1 MILEILFVLVL
12 TVINGL
18 LAMSELAVVSSRP
31 ARLQSMAEKGNRGAQ
46 VASDLLSEPG
56 KFLSAV
62 QVGITLVGVLTG
74 AVSGATLGAR
84 AGSAL
89 LQAGVPASLAQP
101 LGVFLVV
108 AAITALSVIVGEL
121 VPKQIAMS
129 NPESIASRVAPG
141 MRMLARIAAPLVWF
155 LDVTGRGLL
164 RLLGIRSSSDRA
176 ITDEE
181 VRMTIAEATQAGVLM
196 EGERGMIAGVMRVAD
211 RTARAMMT
219 PRRDVDMI
227 DVSDP
232 PETVVAKARSARFSR
247 MPVSDGSSDEIL
259 GVVALRD
266 LIGVETPDV
275 RALIR
280 EAPTVL
286 DAADALSVIEV
297 LRATPSRMLLVYD
310 EYGHFQGIITAMD
323 LLEAITGDFVDP
335 HGDEPDIVRRAD
347 GSWLVAGSESADE
360 FANETGFPVP
370 EGDFSTVAG
379 MVLTLIN
386 RIPRTGDVFSHDGWV
401 VEIADMDAMR
411 IDLLIVTAPAAAAA
425 V

>member
-401 VEIADMDAMR
+401 VENADRDAMR
-411 IDLLIVTAPAAAAA
+411 IDRRIVTAPAAAAA

>member
-1 MILEILFVLVL
+1 MLLEILIVLLL
-12 TVINGL
+12 TMFNGV
-18 LAMSELAVVSSRP
+18 LAMSELAIVSARP
-31 ARLQSMAEKGNRGAQ
+31 ARLKVMAAEGSTGAQ
-46 VASDLLSEPG
+46 TALELGAEPG
-56 KFLSAV
+56 RFLSSV
-62 QVGITLVGVLTG
+62 QIGITLVGVLSG
-74 AVSGATLGAR
+74 AFSGATLGAR
-84 AGSAL
+84 LSAAL
-89 LQAGVPASLAQP
+89 MANGLSPALSQA
-101 LGVFLVV
+101 LGVGGVV
-108 AAITALSVIVGEL
+108 VLITYLSLIIGEL

-219 PRRDVDMI
+219 PRRDVETV
-227 DVSDP
+227 DVTDP
-232 PETVVAKARSARFSR
+232 PEVVIEKARAARFSR
-247 MPVSDGSSDEIL
+247 LPVTEGSADEIL

-266 LIGVETPDV
+266 LIGVEAPDL
-275 RALIR
+275 RALMR

-297 LRATPSRMLLVYD
+297 MRVTPSRMVLVYD

-323 LLEAITGDFVDP
+323 LLEAITGDFVDAE
-335 HGDEPDIVRRAD
+335 GEDPDILRRAD
-347 GSWLVAGSESADE
+347 ARASQ
-360 FANETGFPVP
+360 
-370 EGDFSTVAG
+370 GDQS
-379 MVLTLIN
+379 
-386 RIPRTGDVFSHDGWV
+386 
-401 VEIADMDAMR
+401 
-411 IDLLIVTAPAAAAA
+411 
-425 V
+425 

>member
-1 MILEILFVLVL
+1 MILELLFILVL
-12 TVINGL
+12 TVINGML
-18 LAMSELAVVSSRP
+18 SMSELAVVSSRP
-31 ARLQSMAEKGNRGAQ
+31 ARLSSMAEKGDRGAQ
-46 VASDLLSEPG
+46 VALELLAEPG

-62 QVGITLVGVLTG
+62 QIGITLVGVLTG

-89 LQAGVPASLAQP
+89 VAAGVPYGLAQT

-108 AAITALSVIVGEL
+108 AVITALSVIIGEL

-129 NPESIASRVAPG
+129 DPERIATRVAPA
-141 MRMLARIAAPLVWF
+141 MRMVARIGTPLVWL
-155 LDVTGRGLL
+155 LDTTARLVL
-164 RLLGIRSSSDRA
+164 RLIGIRDSSDRA

-181 VRMTIAEATQAGVLM
+181 VRMTIAEAAQAGVLL

-211 RTARAMMT
+211 RTAAAMMT
-219 PRRDVDMI
+219 PRRDVEMV
-227 DVSDP
+227 DVKDP
-232 PETVVAKARSARFSR
+232 PAVIMEKARAARFSR
-247 MPVSDGSSDEIL
+247 LPVTDGSADEIL

-266 LIGVETPDV
+266 LIGVDQPD
-275 RALIR
+275 LKSLMR

-297 LRATPSRMLLVYD
+297 MRATPSRMVMVYD

-323 LLEAITGDFVDP
+323 LLEAITGDFVDAE
-335 HGDEPDIVRRAD
+335 GEDPDIVRRQD

-360 FANETGFPVP
+360 FAGETGFPVP
-370 EGDFSTVAG
+370 EGDFNTVAG
-379 MVLTLIN
+379 MVLAIIN
-386 RIPRTGDVFSHDGWV
+386 RIPRTGDSFTHEGWT

-411 IDLLIVTAPAAAAA
+411 IDRLIVTGPAAEA
-425 V
+425 